1 MRSVPSYG
9 IRSHR
14 HAANAG
20 VRLTA
25 RTYGKAR
32 IGTYAEKADGHITVD
47 CDAERMVAHILSID
61 PRVRSFKP
69 QPFTVDLLAQRLLF
83 TRDEVSE
90 VRRMRGGRRGEV
102 EYTPDFATVQA
113 DGLQRAYEVKREGYE
128 GDDEYWTKIDRAR
141 EIMDAYCYPLSTI
154 VVPTDERH
162 PVIVN
167 AQLLKPAV
175 ARAHEYLTTDII
187 DRVEQYCEAGPVLQ
201 RDLCGDLQIQT
212 GLIPLLLA
220 IGVLQADVAHHHIG
234 AALELSAAYG
244 DLGHL
249 CMIEELCK

>member
-1 MRSVPSYG
+1 MISVPSYG

-14 HAANAG
+14 TVANAG

-47 CDAERMVAHILSID
+47 CDAERLVAHILSVD

-69 QPFTVDLLAQRLLF
+69 QPFTVDLVAERLLF

-90 VRRMRGGRRGEV
+90 ARRMRGGRRGDV
-102 EYTPDFATVQA
+102 EYTPDFATVQT
-113 DGLQRAYEVKREGYE
+113 DGLQRAYEVKLQGYE
-128 GDDEYWTKIDRAR
+128 GDERYWAKIDRAR
-141 EIMDAYCYPLSTI
+141 EIMEAYCYPLTTI
-154 VVPTDERH
+154 VVPSDERH

-167 AQLLKPAV
+167 AQLLKPAM
-175 ARAHEYLTTDII
+175 ARVHDYLTLDII
-187 DRVEQYCEAGPVLQ
+187 DRVERYCESGPMLQ
-201 RDLCGDLQIQT
+201 RELCADLQIPS

-220 IGVLQADVAHHHIG
+220 TGVLQADIAHQPIC
-234 AALELSAAYG
+234 ATLELSAAYG

-249 CMIEELCK
+249 CMLEELCS

>member
-1 MRSVPSYG
+1 MRSAPSYG

-14 HAANAG
+14 TAANAG

-32 IGTYAEKADGHITVD
+32 NGIYAEKADGHITVD
-47 CDAERMVAHILSID
+47 SDPERLVAHILSVD

-69 QPFTVDLLAQRLLF
+69 QPFTVDLVAERLLF

-90 VRRMRGGRRGEV
+90 ARKMRGGRRGEV

-113 DGLQRAYEVKREGYE
+113 DGLQRAYEVKLQGYE
-128 GDDEYWTKIDRAR
+128 GDDRYWAKIDRAR
-141 EIMDAYCYPLSTI
+141 QIMEAYCFPLSTI
-154 VVPTDERH
+154 IVPTDERH

-167 AQLLKPAV
+167 AQLLKPAM
-175 ARAHEYLTTDII
+175 ARVHEYLTSDII
-187 DRVEQYCEAGPVLQ
+187 DRVERYCESRSVLQ
-201 RDLCGDLQIQT
+201 RDLCADLQISS

-220 IGVLQADVAHHHIG
+220 TGVLQADLARQHIC
-234 AALELSAAYG
+234 AMLELSAAYG

-249 CMIEELCK
+249 CMIEELCS